1 MCLVGYL
8 KKKYGALQHVGVPV
22 PLLHRFSQA
31 EAFLSP
37 LRSQTFSIY
46 ITASGSDT
54 KTHIRIKH
62 VKTASSNSTSTLDHH
77 ALAIDRELHTNK
89 LQRNRQPK
97 FQGFNEN
104 DFAAVRQSRQTQG
117 TWCSA

>member
-1 MCLVGYL
+1 MELFNML
-8 KKKYGALQHVGVPV
+8 GVPV

-37 LRSQTFSIY
+37 LRSQTLSIY

-62 VKTASSNSTSTLDHH
+62 VKTASPNSTSTLDHH

-97 FQGFNEN
+97 FQGFNQN
-104 DFAAVRQSRQTQG
+104 DFAAARQSRQTQG